1 MKIHNSGCANNQ
13 LIPER
18 IMLVPDNIGNHI
30 LKFRRS
36 FRLPGTTVYE
46 KKNNILL
53 FLSKKTLRTD
63 KKLFSS

>member
-18 IMLVPDNIGNHI
+18 IMLLPDNIGNHI

-36 FRLPGTTVYE
+36 FRLPGTTVYQ
-46 KKNNILL
+46 KTSMFFISKQKNFTYRYKIV
-53 FLSKKTLRTD
+53 
-63 KKLFSS
+63 